1 MGPAPLD
8 DAELAA
14 LLRATAVAIAW
25 PTASPTGAPD
35 VASRVRARLVA
46 APPPAP
52 WRPWTQWRPVR
63 RSLVLALAAVLVLA
77 AIAAAVGLG
86 LPGLRLVLGEPPA
99 SAPPSVEP
107 SRTAPAGAPGSTLHL
122 GDPVALDEVEA
133 LTGIQLR
140 LPTDPALG
148 APDAV
153 YVDRFNGNQV
163 AFVWAASDA
172 LPETRDP
179 GIGLVLMRFD
189 GRTDG
194 GYHEKLIG
202 QGVTVEPVTVDGQ
215 AGFWISGEAHFFF
228 YVQEDGTVID
238 EDRRW
243 VGDALIWSDGAVTY
257 RIESSL
263 GRDETIAIAESL
275 E

>member
-1 MGPAPLD
+1 
-8 DAELAA
+8 
-14 LLRATAVAIAW
+14 
-25 PTASPTGAPD
+25 
-35 VASRVRARLVA
+35 
-46 APPPAP
+46 
-52 WRPWTQWRPVR
+52 
-63 RSLVLALAAVLVLA
+63 
-77 AIAAAVGLG
+77 
-86 LPGLRLVLGEPPA
+86 
-99 SAPPSVEP
+99 
-107 SRTAPAGAPGSTLHL
+107 
-122 GDPVALDEVEA
+122 
-133 LTGIQLR
+133 
-140 LPTDPALG
+140 
-148 APDAV
+148 
-153 YVDRFNGNQV
+153 
-163 AFVWAASDA
+163 
-172 LPETRDP
+172 
-179 GIGLVLMRFD
+179 MRFD